1 MSEEMVVKKIS
12 DFLSAMGYN
21 INHEVPT
28 LGFSA
33 DIVAEKKS
41 ILTFIEVKLTNWRR
55 GLVQC
60 SNHRVVADFIYLGL
74 ATNNVPEAL
83 KIEATLRGYGII
95 FYDKEKDSCNV
106 YLDAQRNLNVWQPQQ
121 NVLLNKIRL

>member
-1 MSEEMVVKKIS
+1 MSEEVVVNKIS
-12 DFLSAMGYN
+12 DFLSTMGYN
-21 INHEVPT
+21 VMHEVPT

-33 DIVAEKKS
+33 DLVAEQKS

-60 SNHRVVADFIYLGL
+60 NNHRVVADFIYLGL
-74 ATNNVPEAL
+74 ATNTIPEEL
-83 KIEATLRGYGII
+83 KLEATQRGYGII